1 MKILLV
7 GASGTIGNAIKNLF
21 TSKGYDVIAASYSSK
36 SSVKVNIQNINSIK
50 NMFAKI
56 GHVDGIV
63 SAVGGDGFLKPFD
76 DLTPEDFSFGLSSK
90 ALGQVNLVTVGRNYL
105 NKNGC
110 IILTSGHSIEVM
122 NMPGTSLI
130 STANASVNNFVK
142 AVSSEVN
149 SFRIN
154 TVIPNLVT
162 ESALRYNISTE
173 GSISA
178 ADTAKTYLSI
188 LRGNVSGKLVNT
200 VEIK

>member
-7 GASGTIGNAIKNLF
+7 GASGTIGSAIKNLF
-21 TSKGYDVIAASYSSK
+21 TSEGYDVIPASYNSK
-36 SSVKVNIQNINSIK
+36 SSVQVNIQEINSIK

-76 DLTPEDFSFGLSSK
+76 DLTAEDFSSGLSSK

-110 IILTSGHSIEVM
+110 IILTSGYSIEVM
-122 NMPGTSLI
+122 NMPGASLI

-188 LRGNVSGKLVNT
+188 LRGNESGKLVNS